1 MMFNRGLF
9 QKFEQLKARHIEQ
22 SEFTAKE
29 LNSVR
34 KRISTLEKQV
44 TDGMNREEEWKR
56 RLAKIETGIIVDQ
69 MKVDGV
75 WKDEGPNFNI
85 AVGDLVVDKRN
96 PTRIRTVTQLNA
108 DRIKLENGSMQGIYS
123 GADWIINFQF
133 DWKLLV
139 KKEDFK

>member
-1 MMFNRGLF
+1 MFNRGLF